1 MTMVKNE
8 ALIEVTGW
16 LNDVKRFD
24 WGVALKVGVD
34 VRKKNHQDEWE
45 TVDKTVYDV
54 TTDEVPDV
62 EGAKQVT
69 VTGRITGTNTFTKRD
84 GSTGASVK
92 VRATRIVSVGDKVQE
107 AAIMEQW
114 PTAKIGQG
122 TLWMRA
128 PRSDALVRVCC
139 VGCARYLVFSPGW
152 GG

>member
-1 MTMVKNE
+1 MVKNE

-16 LNDVKRFD
+16 LNDVIRFD

-122 TLWMRA
+122 KPVDESA
-128 PRSDALVRVCC
+128 P
-139 VGCARYLVFSPGW
+139 F
-152 GG
+152 

>member
-16 LNDVKRFD
+16 LNDVIRFD

-114 PTAKIGQG
+114 PTEKIGQG
-122 TLWMRA
+122 KPVDESA
-128 PRSDALVRVCC
+128 P
-139 VGCARYLVFSPGW
+139 F
-152 GG
+152 

>member
-16 LNDVKRFD
+16 LNDVIRFD

-122 TLWMRA
+122 KPVDESA
-128 PRSDALVRVCC
+128 P
-139 VGCARYLVFSPGW
+139 F
-152 GG
+152 

>member
-24 WGVALKVGVD
+24 WGIALKVGVD

-92 VRATRIVSVGDKVQE
+92 VRATKIVPVGDKVQE

-122 TLWMRA
+122 KPVDESA
-128 PRSDALVRVCC
+128 P
-139 VGCARYLVFSPGW
+139 F
-152 GG
+152 

>member
-1 MTMVKNE
+1 MVKNE

-16 LNDVKRFD
+16 LNDVKQFD

-54 TTDEVPDV
+54 TTNEVPPLDGV
-62 EGAKQVT
+62 KQVT
-69 VTGRITGTNTFTKRD
+69 VTGRITGTSTFAKRD
-84 GSTGASVK
+84 GSTGAAVK
-92 VRATRIVSVGDKVQE
+92 VRATNIVAAGEKVQE

-122 TLWMRA
+122 KPVDESA
-128 PRSDALVRVCC
+128 P
-139 VGCARYLVFSPGW
+139 F
-152 GG
+152 

>member
-1 MTMVKNE
+1 MRMVKNE

-16 LNDVKRFD
+16 LNDVKQFD
-24 WGVALKVGVD
+24 WGVALKVSVD

-84 GSTGASVK
+84 GSTGAAVK
-92 VRATRIVSVGDKVQE
+92 VRASKIVSVGDKVQE

-122 TLWMRA
+122 KPVDENT
-128 PRSDALVRVCC
+128 P
-139 VGCARYLVFSPGW
+139 F
-152 GG
+152 